1 MRALLIRTGPSFNLP
16 GLYYM
21 LLLNSSSAITAV
33 GSTLKQHGID
43 VTYWHIPI
51 KLGVPR
57 TQKRYKERLKKF
69 RTLIKSS
76 DHDLIGFTC
85 ISGDEYP
92 HILEFAKICK
102 EEKPD
107 ALIVIGGYHA
117 TAVAWEIMEDTKY
130 IDIVVRG
137 DFEPISEKFVK
148 ALANYDLFK
157 DIPNILFRQDG
168 EIIETPRML
177 ITYDLNTLPIYDFS
191 ILEEYMSSLGTL
203 CVEGSRGCIYKCK
216 YCAEANIR
224 GGHFWS
230 VKKPERL
237 IEELKT
243 YSSFMEENTGYKRF
257 FFVDPLFGIDQKW
270 LKNFCYKLIKSK
282 LNITWGCETRL
293 DRLNHDEI
301 MLMRN
306 AGCTY
311 IFHGF
316 ESGSPRMLK
325 LMGKTN
331 NPGKYLKDA
340 IEVVNKSK
348 EHGIYIIGSYI
359 LGYPGET
366 IDSLQETRNL
376 IEKQINIDR
385 KYFYPTLL
393 LFTPYPGTTAYL
405 ELDQYEKKFGTK
417 VLVDNLWKH
426 SKTPWHTPI
435 IQPSNELDSDTLL
448 KFYNE
453 LHKWIK
459 NQCYNEGI
467 ASAVGVPT
475 NVDLDADL
483 INFKN
488 PCCLPPPNIYQPN
501 NGDF

>member
-1 MRALLIRTGPSFNLP
+1 MKALLIRTGPSFNLP
-16 GLYYM
+16 GLYSI

-33 GSTLKQHGID
+33 GSILKYHGID

-51 KLGVPR
+51 KLGIPR
-57 TQKRYKERLKKF
+57 TQRKYQERLKKF
-69 RTLIKSS
+69 RAVIKSS
-76 DHDLIGFTC
+76 GFDFIGFTC

-102 EEKPD
+102 EEKTD
-107 ALIVIGGYHA
+107 SIIVLGGYHA
-117 TAVAWEIMEDTKY
+117 TAVGQEIMKDTEY
-130 IDIVVRG
+130 IDIVVKG

-148 ALANYDLFK
+148 ALENHEPLRDV
-157 DIPNILFRQDG
+157 PNILFRQDG
-168 EIIETPRML
+168 EIIETPKML
-177 ITYDLNTLPIYDFS
+177 IKYDVNTLPIYDFS
-191 ILEEYMSSLGTL
+191 ILKEYMPSIGTL
-203 CVEGSRGCIYKCK
+203 CVEGSRGCIYNCK

-237 IEELKT
+237 LEELKA

-257 FFVDPLFGIDQKW
+257 FFVDPLFGIDRKW
-270 LKNFCYKLIKSK
+270 LKDFCYKLIKSK

-293 DRLNHDEI
+293 DRLNRDEI
-301 MLMRN
+301 SLMRD

-316 ESGSPRMLK
+316 ESGSSRMLK

-331 NPGKYLKDA
+331 NPEKYLKDA
-340 IEVVNKSK
+340 IEVINKSK

-366 IDSLQETRNL
+366 IDSLQETRSL
-376 IEKQINIDR
+376 IEKQINIGG

-393 LFTPYPGTTAYL
+393 LFTPYPGTTTYL
-405 ELDQYEKKFGTK
+405 KLDQYKKKFGTK

-435 IQPSNELDSDTLL
+435 IKPSSELDINILL

-453 LHKWIK
+453 LHKLIK
-459 NQCYNEGI
+459 KQCYGEGL

-475 NVDLDADL
+475 NVDFDADL
-483 INFKN
+483 IDFKK
-488 PCCLPPPNIYQPN
+488 PCCLPPPIL
-501 NGDF
+501 